1 MKAVEALIEVSQEGS
16 AVINT
21 GKRLKPGLHKILII
35 ADETAM
41 SEGDWLIREKKR
53 GLDLKPIHLQGWPNH
68 STFRRE
74 EIYNDDGR

>member
-1 MKAVEALIEVSQEGS
+1 MINAKFPDGS
-16 AVINT
+16 AVVDT

-35 ADETAM
+35 ADEAAVP
-41 SEGDWLIREKKR
+41 ENDRVGKENKR
-53 GLDLKPIHLQGWPNH
+53 FLDLKPIRLKGWPKD